1 MVEPSNPSNS
11 ESASASAQSAAAAG
25 PGHSTANRP
34 RTPLVIAAVAML
46 ALLAIGAVAYSLSDG
61 GRIRHTAGYRANPEQ
76 PGASSTSDGAA
87 AASSKHPLA
96 PALELADEV

>member
-11 ESASASAQSAAAAG
+11 DSASASAQSAAVAG
-25 PGHSTANRP
+25 HRIANRP

-61 GRIRHTAGYRANPEQ
+61 GGIRRSAGYRANPEQ
-76 PGASSTSDGAA
+76 SAAAGTSDGSAA
-87 AASSKHPLA
+87 VSAKHPLG
-96 PALELADEV
+96 PALELA